1 MRDLKDNQTRD
12 LMPQKFKHG
21 GARPNSGRPAAPYQ
35 TKTLRVDTRLLTLI
49 ETLKARLI
57 SGAIDEEELKT
68 LEELAAN

>member
-12 LMPQKFKHG
+12 LMPQTFKHG